1 MAESTIVMSK
11 QANKLDGSLKAK
23 AFTFLSKLAADD
35 AVPGLHIEKVENC
48 RDSRVRTGRVDKQFR
63 AVLFKLTGE
72 GRNPLCPRGHLQPR
86 RGL

>member
-35 AVPGLHIEKVENC
+35 AAPGLHIEPVKRC
-48 RDSRVRTGRVDKQFR
+48 CDSRVRTC
-63 AVLFKLTGE
+63 LLYTS
-72 GRNPLCPRGHLQPR
+72 PSPRDATLSRMPSSA
-86 RGL
+86 